1 MKPKI
6 EKDFDS
12 VKMMRDIRDKISKET
27 MNMNFEEL
35 KKYINERLHKSRTL
49 GERKKDYKIVKK

>member
-1 MKPKI
+1 MNTKK

-12 VKMMRDIRDKISKET
+12 VKMMREIRNKISKET

-35 KKYINERLHKSRTL
+35 KKYMNERL
-49 GERKKDYKIVKK
+49 KKDQFVADKKNVKLK

>member
-1 MKPKI
+1 MKIKK
-6 EKDFDS
+6 EKDFVA

-35 KKYINERLHKSRTL
+35 KKYMNERL
-49 GERKKDYKIVKK
+49 KKIQTVTDKKNVYLK